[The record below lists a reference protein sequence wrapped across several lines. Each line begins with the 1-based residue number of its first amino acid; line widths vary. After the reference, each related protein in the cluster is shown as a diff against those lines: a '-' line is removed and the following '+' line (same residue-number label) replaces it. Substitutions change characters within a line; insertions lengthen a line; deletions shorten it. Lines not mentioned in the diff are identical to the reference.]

1 MIVFIW
7 LHIFLLGLRLIFLV
21 LSLGPMDANAP
32 LFISRGTM
40 GGVRVVRDF
49 LIPDESG
56 DGSFTRH

>member
-7 LHIFLLGLRLIFLV
+7 LHIFLLGQRLISLV

-32 LFISRGTM
+32 PFIPSGTM
-40 GGVRVVRDF
+40 GGVRVIRDS

-56 DGSFTRH
+56 GGSFIRN